1 MSLTVTEL
9 ERLKSILIH
18 MAKNIENILY
28 TTKKLMEVNNDS
40 EREKTWQEIEN
51 TSVNLETI
59 RREFVNEVLIFIAR
73 RQPLGREL
81 LLANAL
87 ISIAYDM
94 YRISRYCREIARID
108 SMLPLSSKLN
118 TIRNLQT
125 IFEEAIKA
133 VEASLNDLIDFT
145 PKRSNIVKEIDNN
158 IDEIYR
164 EIIQEVTTNSVVPRE
179 KAVKALIMRHI
190 ERIVDHAQYI
200 EQYLSSIP

>member
-1 MSLTVTEL
+1 
-9 ERLKSILIH
+9 
-18 MAKNIENILY
+18 
-28 TTKKLMEVNNDS
+28 MEVNDDS

-158 IDEIYR
+158 VDEIYR

>member
-1 MSLTVTEL
+1 LSLTVTEL

>member
-1 MSLTVTEL
+1 LSLTVTEL

-28 TTKKLMEVNNDS
+28 TTKKLMEVNDDS

-158 IDEIYR
+158 VDEIYR

>member
-1 MSLTVTEL
+1 LSLTVVEL

-28 TTKKLMEVNNDS
+28 TTKKLMEVNDDS